1 MNAKG
6 AKVQDGMGA
15 FGDFG
20 EKFAR
25 LKDNFVGLKR
35 AIEYIE
41 DFLNVQGEK
50 IWREELTRI
59 IQHAVD
65 KEAMRLVSKR
75 IQANIDS
82 NENDY
87 VPDYEPLDEFDA
99 TFMGRLLRQILTSM
113 NKGYYLDSTSTWYD
127 ANGNQTW
134 GLRFINFLQETLDT
148 VILQGLDKLIV
159 YNIVNQLR
167 RFYFE
172 YGIYMGG
179 VKLSKQDQETYKE
192 KLKNMQ
198 KYRETMMMLTKQIN
212 GNFES
217 LNPNHCNMYAEL
229 IKTFNPRLAQ
239 DLMKRIQ
246 TIGQL

>member
-65 KEAMRLVSKR
+65 KEAMRLISKR
-75 IQANIDS
+75 I
-82 NENDY
+82 
-87 VPDYEPLDEFDA
+87 
-99 TFMGRLLRQILTSM
+99 
-113 NKGYYLDSTSTWYD
+113 
-127 ANGNQTW
+127 
-134 GLRFINFLQETLDT
+134 
-148 VILQGLDKLIV
+148 
-159 YNIVNQLR
+159 
-167 RFYFE
+167 
-172 YGIYMGG
+172 
-179 VKLSKQDQETYKE
+179 
-192 KLKNMQ
+192 
-198 KYRETMMMLTKQIN
+198 
-212 GNFES
+212 
-217 LNPNHCNMYAEL
+217 
-229 IKTFNPRLAQ
+229 
-239 DLMKRIQ
+239 
-246 TIGQL
+246 